1 MDIIS
6 AYQQVG
12 SYRGAAAI
20 SGTTAKTV
28 RRVIARHES
37 GGAAPDRAPRARNYD
52 AVCELVADRVE
63 KTKGRITAKRLLPTA
78 RAAGYQ
84 GSARNFR
91 RLVSTRKALWRN
103 DNHRGRRPAVW
114 SPGEHLVIDW
124 GVLGGL
130 HVFCAVL
137 AWSRVRFVRFADN
150 ERADTTLRLLA
161 ECFEQLGGVPGVV
174 LADRMGC
181 LKGGVVANKV
191 VPTGAYVRFA
201 AHHGFRPDFCEAAD
215 PESKGIVENLVGY
228 AKTDLMIPGMIDD
241 AGGCGEPFTDAAAA
255 NTAAAAWC
263 VEVNAVTHSEI
274 CAVPAE
280 RLLVERELL
289 APLPS
294 LRASIGKSMIRKVD
308 RLACVRFGS
317 ARYSVPVR
325 FIGAQV
331 RVHVEADRTLSI
343 TAGRGEGEVVAEHML
358 VAPGEVSILDDHYG
372 GPRPTPPRRAV
383 RPRTMAEKA
392 FCALGPTAEAFIT
405 GAAAAGNT
413 RLGPELAELN
423 TLAAAHGERVFLDA
437 LARAVA
443 FGRWRAADVRSILA
457 AGTGTPQPTPAGDA
471 LVLEL
476 PRVPTRSLSHYAMS
490 SARALRAT
498 TRGTS

>member
-6 AYQQVG
+6 AYREVG
-12 SYRGAAAI
+12 SYRGAAVVC
-20 SGTTAKTV
+20 GTTAKTV
-28 RRVIARHES
+28 KRVIARHEA
-37 GGAAPDRAPRARNYD
+37 GGTAPVRVLRARNYD
-52 AVCELVADRVE
+52 QVSELVVERVE
-63 KTKGRITAKRLLPTA
+63 KTKGRISAKRLLPVA
-78 RAAGYQ
+78 RAAGYA

-91 RLVSTRKALWRN
+91 RLVSTRKALWRRE
-103 DNHRGRRPAVW
+103 NHRGRRPAVW
-114 SPGEHLVIDW
+114 SPGGHLVIDW

-150 ERADTTLRLLA
+150 ERAATTLGLLA

-181 LKGGVVANKV
+181 LKGGVVADQV
-191 VPTGAYVRFA
+191 VPTGEYVRFA
-201 AHHGFRPDFCEAAD
+201 AHHGFRPDFCQAAD

-228 AKTDLMIPGMIDD
+228 AKTDLMIPGVDGSGD
-241 AGGCGEPFTDAAAA
+241 PFGDLAAA

-263 VEVNAVTHSEI
+263 GQVNAAVHAEV
-274 CAVPAE
+274 CAVPTE

-289 APLPS
+289 TPLPS
-294 LRASIGKSMIRKVD
+294 LRASIGRTMTRKVD
-308 RLACVRFGS
+308 RLSCVRFSS

-325 FIGAQV
+325 FIGEQV
-331 RVHVEADRTLSI
+331 RLHVEADRTLSI
-343 TAGRGEGEVVAEHML
+343 MDGRGEDEMVAEHLL
-358 VAPGEVSILDDHYG
+358 VAPGEVSIHDDHYG
-372 GPRPTPPRRAV
+372 GPRPVPQRAV
-383 RPRTMAEKA
+383 RAKTVAEKA

-423 TLAAAHGERVFLDA
+423 TLAAAHGQQPFLDA

-443 FGRWRAADVRSILA
+443 FGRWRAGDVRSILA
-457 AGTGTPQPTPAGDA
+457 AGTGTPQPTTAGDA

-476 PRVPTRSLSHYAMS
+476 PRVPTRSLSDYA
-490 SARALRAT
+490 LLAT